1 MKKAAELLFKI
12 ILKMP
17 FYFTLRNVIKLI
29 TFINFIKNLSSY
41 SNSFKSNTDQI

>member
-17 FYFTLRNVIKLI
+17 FLRNVIKLI
-29 TFINFIKNLSSY
+29 TFRNFIKNLSSY